1 LTAEPGPR
9 RGPGPLVRALGRAVN
24 SAVARFPWSWRLFSG
39 PVRRLFDSVAVGW
52 DERVRSDSPE
62 FLEPLVAALD
72 RLEASPGRILDI
84 GTGTGAAAL
93 ELADRYPD
101 AEVVGIDI
109 SAEMVEEVK
118 KRKRSLPAAAG
129 RDVQGSPQQSCASRA
144 YDRTSRFC
152 HELEP
157 AQVFREELR
166 MRVIEARELT
176 KVYARGENRVE
187 ALTGMNMNVEPGEWI
202 TIMGPSGSGKS
213 TLMNL
218 IGLLERPTSGS
229 YTLNG
234 RDVSRLRGSELARAR
249 RDLIGFVFQSY
260 NLLPRE
266 SALKNVELPMVYAG
280 VGRKERRKRAL
291 GVLETV
297 GLAER
302 AHHRPPELSGG
313 QMQRVAIARALVNDP
328 ALLLADEPTGNLDT
342 VSGAEI
348 LDLFEE
354 LNASGV
360 TVVVVTHDAEV
371 AARTRRVV
379 ELRDRRM
386 VAGGPWEVV

>member
-1 LTAEPGPR
+1 
-9 RGPGPLVRALGRAVN
+9 
-24 SAVARFPWSWRLFSG
+24 
-39 PVRRLFDSVAVGW
+39 
-52 DERVRSDSPE
+52 
-62 FLEPLVAALD
+62 
-72 RLEASPGRILDI
+72 
-84 GTGTGAAAL
+84 
-93 ELADRYPD
+93 
-101 AEVVGIDI
+101 
-109 SAEMVEEVK
+109 
-118 KRKRSLPAAAG
+118 
-129 RDVQGSPQQSCASRA
+129 
-144 YDRTSRFC
+144 
-152 HELEP
+152 
-157 AQVFREELR
+157 

-176 KVYARGENRVE
+176 KVYGRVENRVE

-202 TIMGPSGSGKS
+202 AIMGPSGSGKS

-218 IGLLERPTSGS
+218 IGLLDRPTSGS
-229 YTLNG
+229 YAPNG

-291 GVLETV
+291 GLLERV
-297 GLAER
+297 GLSER

-313 QMQRVAIARALVNDP
+313 QMQRVAIARALVNGP

-342 VSGAEI
+342 VSGAQI

-360 TVVVVTHDAEV
+360 TLVVVTHDAEV
-371 AARTRRVV
+371 ATRTQRVV
-379 ELRDRRM
+379 ELRDGRI
-386 VAGGPWEVV
+386 VAGEPSEVV

>member
-1 LTAEPGPR
+1 
-9 RGPGPLVRALGRAVN
+9 
-24 SAVARFPWSWRLFSG
+24 
-39 PVRRLFDSVAVGW
+39 
-52 DERVRSDSPE
+52 
-62 FLEPLVAALD
+62 
-72 RLEASPGRILDI
+72 
-84 GTGTGAAAL
+84 
-93 ELADRYPD
+93 
-101 AEVVGIDI
+101 
-109 SAEMVEEVK
+109 
-118 KRKRSLPAAAG
+118 
-129 RDVQGSPQQSCASRA
+129 
-144 YDRTSRFC
+144 
-152 HELEP
+152 
-157 AQVFREELR
+157 

-176 KVYARGENRVE
+176 KVYGRGENRVE
-187 ALTGMNMNVEPGEWI
+187 ALAGMNMNVEPGEWI
-202 TIMGPSGSGKS
+202 AIMGPSGSGKS

-218 IGLLERPTSGS
+218 IGLLDRPTSGS
-229 YTLNG
+229 YKLNG
-234 RDVSRLRGSELARAR
+234 RDVSRLRGSELARSR

-280 VGRKERRKRAL
+280 VGGKERRKRAL

-313 QMQRVAIARALVNDP
+313 QMQRVAMARALVNSP

-379 ELRDRRM
+379 QLRDGRI
-386 VAGGPWEVV
+386 VAGEPSEVV

>member
-1 LTAEPGPR
+1 
-9 RGPGPLVRALGRAVN
+9 
-24 SAVARFPWSWRLFSG
+24 
-39 PVRRLFDSVAVGW
+39 
-52 DERVRSDSPE
+52 
-62 FLEPLVAALD
+62 
-72 RLEASPGRILDI
+72 
-84 GTGTGAAAL
+84 
-93 ELADRYPD
+93 
-101 AEVVGIDI
+101 
-109 SAEMVEEVK
+109 
-118 KRKRSLPAAAG
+118 
-129 RDVQGSPQQSCASRA
+129 
-144 YDRTSRFC
+144 
-152 HELEP
+152 
-157 AQVFREELR
+157 

-176 KVYARGENRVE
+176 KVYGRGENRVE
-187 ALTGMNMNVEPGEWI
+187 ALTGVTMNVEPGEWI
-202 TIMGPSGSGKS
+202 AIMGPSGSGKS

-218 IGLLERPTSGS
+218 IGLLDRPTSGS
-229 YTLNG
+229 YKLNG
-234 RDVSRLRGSELARAR
+234 RDVSRLRGSELARSR

-266 SALKNVELPMVYAG
+266 STLGNVELPMVYAG

-313 QMQRVAIARALVNDP
+313 QMQRVAIARALVNSP

-379 ELRDRRM
+379 ELRDGRI
-386 VAGGPWEVV
+386 VAGEPSEVV